1 MQTGQPS
8 EVPVGA
14 GAVARF
20 QRMTARREASEGSRQ
35 RLPAPRF
42 ARAERIVELA
52 WEDLPTGHR
61 LLLENVGAAQWRVV
75 DHELADCVDDLLQSA
90 GHPLMSQADRLGL
103 EHAVGVWI
111 EQLRLV
117 LVDAGHQALSDV
129 DDQTFEMMLARTA
142 WHEWGHAL
150 SIVRADSADIADGER
165 LLAIAPRGVGERIR
179 RAGYRRSQYTHE
191 LVADIYAL
199 LMSRRRRGETGKPPW
214 LDDHL
219 YQLVRRISTWN
230 G

>member
-1 MQTGQPS
+1 
-8 EVPVGA
+8 
-14 GAVARF
+14 
-20 QRMTARREASEGSRQ
+20 MTARSEGSGRGSRR
-35 RLPAPRF
+35 RLAAPRL

-52 WEDLPTGHR
+52 WNDLPVEHR

-75 DHELADCVDDLLQSA
+75 DQELSDCVDDLLRSA
-90 GHPLMSQADRLGL
+90 GHQRLSQVDRLGL

-117 LVDAGHQALSDV
+117 LIDAGHPALSDV
-129 DDQTFEMMLARTA
+129 DDPTFEMMLARTG

-150 SIVRADSADIADGER
+150 SVVRAESADVADGER
-165 LLAIAPRGVGERIR
+165 LLEIAPPGVGERIR
-179 RAGYRRSQYTHE
+179 RAGYRRGAYTHE

-199 LMSRRRRGETGKPPW
+199 LMSRRRRGESGKPPW
-214 LDDHL
+214 LDDHI

-230 G
+230 E